1 MKNKNDEHTIKKYMT
16 IYMLL
21 GMCFGMPIETCI
33 GMVIGQAKD
42 KRLLENMMIIRK
54 IETINNSSDMVIHA
68 SNKNEI
74 CNLTT

>member
-1 MKNKNDEHTIKKYMT
+1 MKNKNDENTIKKYMT

-21 GMCFGMPIETCI
+21 GMCFGMPIEMCI